1 MRAQGTSLA
10 LLSLAAAAVLLA
22 GCGGSA
28 KEEHAP
34 VACREGTAV
43 VLDALR
49 SAPGEVTLAAEAP
62 ISDCLVA
69 PAEEGE
75 LVDFGETA
83 LAAATKLNAAARA
96 EPGGRANLEL
106 GYLLGAV
113 ARGSAETEGVHAD
126 LLRRLTVAARFAPG
140 GEPLPPRFLATYKKG
155 FAAGRDHG

>member
-1 MRAQGTSLA
+1 MGARRNLLV
-10 LLSLAAAAVLLA
+10 LLSLAAAGALPA
-22 GCGGSA
+22 GCGGPS
-28 KEEHAP
+28 KEERAP
-34 VACREGTAV
+34 VACREGAAV
-43 VLDALR
+43 ILDALR
-49 SAPGEVTLAAEAP
+49 SAPGEVMLAAEAP

-83 LAAATKLNAAARA
+83 LAVATKLNAAARA

-113 ARGSAETEGVHAD
+113 ARGSAETEGIHTD

-140 GEPLPPRFLATYKKG
+140 GKPLPARFLATYEKG